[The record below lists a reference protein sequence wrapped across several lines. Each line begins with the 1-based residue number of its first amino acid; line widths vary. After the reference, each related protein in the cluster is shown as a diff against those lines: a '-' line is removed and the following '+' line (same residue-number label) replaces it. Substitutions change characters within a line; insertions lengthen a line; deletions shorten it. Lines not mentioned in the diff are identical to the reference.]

1 MDDAASNNR
10 EAAVL
15 RRFHPNVGHPI
26 GHGGEARVYELAPGR
41 VLRIF
46 HRDSPPH
53 LEALRSFYD
62 RLRRDV
68 PFALPEILEAGE
80 IDGVAYCVDRR
91 IPGDTMIDILPDLR
105 GPDRRR
111 VLDSY
116 TDAAHEM
123 AGLIPP
129 GESFGELF
137 EAEPLRGHSWR
148 EYLHASIDRQIAHM
162 GAELEADVR
171 RFAGAIAV
179 LHKRIDAL
187 DEPQAQLLVHGD
199 YFPGNVLVDAD
210 LRVSGVIDFGP
221 LTVMGDP
228 LMDLCSAAVFLEVQR
243 RFDPGDAEYVMRRLV
258 ERHGAAVEDASITYR
273 AWYAVRLGH
282 AKEDDERLYA
292 WCVRA
297 LESLI

>member
-1 MDDAASNNR
+1 
-10 EAAVL
+10 
-15 RRFHPNVGHPI
+15 
-26 GHGGEARVYELAPGR
+26 
-41 VLRIF
+41 
-46 HRDSPPH
+46 
-53 LEALRSFYD
+53 
-62 RLRRDV
+62 
-68 PFALPEILEAGE
+68 
-80 IDGVAYCVDRR
+80 
-91 IPGDTMIDILPDLR
+91 
-105 GPDRRR
+105 
-111 VLDSY
+111 
-116 TDAAHEM
+116 
-123 AGLIPP
+123 
-129 GESFGELF
+129 
-137 EAEPLRGHSWR
+137 
-148 EYLHASIDRQIAHM
+148 M

-187 DEPQAQLLVHGD
+187 AEPQAPFLVHGD

-210 LRVSGVIDFGP
+210 RRVSGVIDFGP

-243 RFDPGDAEYVMRRLV
+243 RFDPGDAVYVMRRLV